1 MERFACLEPFR
12 ITRTVSQ
19 FCVRRVRV
27 EGLKWTKKD
36 IVMEQIKGVLK
47 ATSRE
52 EVREI
57 NLTEINE
64 VLKV

>member
-1 MERFACLEPFR
+1 M
-12 ITRTVSQ
+12 
-19 FCVRRVRV
+19 
-27 EGLKWTKKD
+27 EGLKRTKKD